1 MEQRCQA
8 LSLVIQDGESVV
20 EVARRFGVSRQTV
33 HLLGLLPLQHQRKA
47 EKTKGEF
54 VKLRRTAI
62 STFVSIALVT
72 LTAVGGSSGATAA
85 PSDNPKTL
93 TTYTTTDSVI
103 VVDPDGAGL
112 DHGDIVHRK
121 GNISLTRGGKVIG
134 VSYTQAEVVYVYKTN
149 ATDVRK
155 LSIQAVYPKGQV
167 FYVGLAEVKLGELV
181 RPGYK
186 LEFTIVGGTG
196 IYAGIQGTVVSTL
209 LSDGVT
215 TKSKST
221 YTLK

>member
-1 MEQRCQA
+1 M
-8 LSLVIQDGESVV
+8 
-20 EVARRFGVSRQTV
+20 
-33 HLLGLLPLQHQRKA
+33 
-47 EKTKGEF
+47 
-54 VKLRRTAI
+54 KLRRTAI
-62 STFVSIALVT
+62 STVLSVALVT
-72 LTAVGGSSGATAA
+72 LTVVGGSSGAIAV
-85 PSDNPKTL
+85 PSDKPKTL
-93 TTYTTTDSVI
+93 ITYTTNDSLI

-112 DHGDIVHRK
+112 NHGDKVHRK

-134 VSYTQAEVVYVYKTN
+134 VSYTQAEIVYRDETN

-167 FYVGLAEVKLGELV
+167 HYVGLVEVKLGELA
-181 RPGYK
+181 RPGFK
-186 LEFTIVGGTG
+186 FEFTIVGGTG